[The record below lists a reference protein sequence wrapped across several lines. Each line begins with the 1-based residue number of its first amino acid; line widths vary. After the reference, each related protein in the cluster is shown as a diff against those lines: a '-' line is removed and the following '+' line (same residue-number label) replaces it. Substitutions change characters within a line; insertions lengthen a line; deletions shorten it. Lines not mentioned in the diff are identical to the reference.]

1 MRWAAQEMSPL
12 DYYGPPHTLA
22 GVREELAELRLKF
35 HDAMRLTAA
44 DFDLA
49 EREENEA
56 CALIAEAWAKE
67 AAYSGERSV
76 LQKVAKAI
84 RARK

>member
-1 MRWAAQEMSPL
+1 MSPL
-12 DYYGPPHTLA
+12 NNYGGGPTLA
-22 GVREELAELRLKF
+22 DAHEELAELRLKL
-35 HDAMRLTAA
+35 HDALKLTAA

-67 AAYSGERSV
+67 AAYSDERSV